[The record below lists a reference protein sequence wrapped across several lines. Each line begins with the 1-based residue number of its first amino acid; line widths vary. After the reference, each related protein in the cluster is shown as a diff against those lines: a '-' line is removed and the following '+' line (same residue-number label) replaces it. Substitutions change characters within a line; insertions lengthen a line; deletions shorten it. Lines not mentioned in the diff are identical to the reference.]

1 MDFDKIIKRIKEV
14 RKLTYDSEVANLLGY
29 TKNAFAER
37 KRRNSIPHD
46 KLYIL
51 CERENINID
60 WLLSGEGPQY
70 KESPGQTKGWSGE
83 VVKYVGLLPEEQ
95 ELFDKLYA
103 ILRGKNKDNRKA
115 IIENVN
121 AFYKTRNIESED
133 DYGEGEFKKTNHA
146 G

>member
-1 MDFDKIIKRIKEV
+1 MLFR
-14 RKLTYDSEVANLLGY
+14 S
-29 TKNAFAER
+29 
-37 KRRNSIPHD
+37 
-46 KLYIL
+46 
-51 CERENINID
+51 
-60 WLLSGEGPQY
+60 PQY
-70 KESPGQTKGWSGE
+70 LEGRKESPGQTKGWSGE